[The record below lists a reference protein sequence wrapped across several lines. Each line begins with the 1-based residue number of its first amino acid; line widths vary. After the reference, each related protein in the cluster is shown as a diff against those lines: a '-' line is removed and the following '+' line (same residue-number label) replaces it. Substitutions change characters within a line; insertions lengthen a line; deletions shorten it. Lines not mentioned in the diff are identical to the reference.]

1 MGKANIQKQLQ
12 KLVASKMKMSNGE
25 TLQEQLS
32 REVRRLYDC
41 IQRRI
46 DDYYDSYKPKIYSRT
61 YRFQGAICAENL
73 ADIRVE
79 GNQIKL
85 SVKFHPTLA
94 YHDTFTSKGNGYVPI
109 LLNYGFNNI
118 KLQNYLGAKEPIE
131 HLTYLKPQL
140 FIEDGIR
147 DWNRQNK
154 LGITIDVTSIYNGR
168 RFNYC

>member
-12 KLVASKMKMSNGE
+12 KLVAGKIKMNNGE
-25 TLQEQLS
+25 TLQDQLS

-61 YRFQGAICAENL
+61 YRFQGAIYAEDL

-85 SVKFHPTLA
+85 SVRFHDSLA
-94 YHDTFTSKGNGYVPI
+94 YHSNFDNSHESYVPI
-109 LLNYGFNNI
+109 LMNYGWNAP
-118 KLQNYLGAKEPIE
+118 KLEKYIGHPVDRFTRFEGAF
-131 HLTYLKPQL
+131 
-140 FIEDGIR
+140 FIENGIR

-168 RFNYC
+168 RFNYF